1 MGSRL
6 RPVSIRTVRSLD
18 DVATDGALI
27 VREGFNESFGV
38 FVTIGRSL
46 GLGVGV
52 SVGLTDGLG
61 VLVSSGLSVGIGVG
75 VDVGLT
81 NGFGVA
87 VGFGRSVGVG
97 VGFAISNT

>member
-52 SVGLTDGLG
+52 SVGLTNGLG
-61 VLVSSGLSVGIGVG
+61 
-75 VDVGLT
+75 T
-81 NGFGVA
+81 
-87 VGFGRSVGVG
+87 
-97 VGFAISNT
+97 